1 MTLVLS
7 FFALPATIATL
18 THNREN
24 IDKLEDLEKV
34 AECMDEWTQFAD
46 GLVLDE
52 LETKKGNLKT
62 QLIMWVII
70 LV

>member
-1 MTLVLS
+1 M
-7 FFALPATIATL
+7 PATIATL